1 MAKAITSM
9 KISLKNRWVW
19 LELEEKLRLPRG
31 QYRRIGLKV
40 STEPAPTT
48 ETTIGIDML
57 TRDREIRIENPTIT
71 STEIVE
77 AA

>member
-31 QYRRIGLKV
+31 QYHQIGLKV

-48 ETTIGIDML
+48 ETTIGIDM
-57 TRDREIRIENPTIT
+57 
-71 STEIVE
+71 
-77 AA
+77 